1 MCAPA
6 EFVHCAVIAA
16 GPGDS
21 VWNVSVSLS
30 LKRGAK
36 PLESN
41 WQFTS
46 EPTGMML
53 PSMGTHAARRP
64 QVQVSLNVKR
74 GSPISAADKQGCET
88 ARTGAHRGAS
98 PDTGS
103 VSRAGLGPN
112 RT

>member
-1 MCAPA
+1 M
-6 EFVHCAVIAA
+6 
-16 GPGDS
+16 
-21 VWNVSVSLS
+21 SLS

-36 PLESN
+36 PLAVHPPKWMPSAESN

-74 GSPISAADKQGCET
+74 GSPICAAEKQDCET
-88 ARTGAHRGAS
+88 ARTGAHRGAP